1 MLPHNIKEIF
11 MDACVAVKLRME
23 RGYKLVALLGSN
35 DMSSHFCKNPCV
47 AVNLLYVWSTD
58 ECHWDIIA
66 DTFNFR
72 FSKEASQLSAISI
85 PAHAYIH
92 SRKTARLLSFHLF
105 RKQNEAGTRSIDR
118 ESRLNVASHKIQQT
132 QVFKEFRLCSAL
144 ASGDNQSVFMLQP
157 IFLLPY
163 FKTFNTKFCKHL
175 PVLKKR
181 TL

>member
-66 DTFNFR
+66 DTFNRVVFV
-72 FSKEASQLSAISI
+72 SQGYTIGLGEQMQ
-85 PAHAYIH
+85 
-92 SRKTARLLSFHLF
+92 KVFQ
-105 RKQNEAGTRSIDR
+105 K
-118 ESRLNVASHKIQQT
+118 LN
-132 QVFKEFRLCSAL
+132 
-144 ASGDNQSVFMLQP
+144 
-157 IFLLPY
+157 
-163 FKTFNTKFCKHL
+163 
-175 PVLKKR
+175 
-181 TL
+181 